1 MGKKTKSIKKQMEF
15 WMFVAPILVPFIIF
29 YLIPICMGL
38 YYSVFDWNGISSGMN
53 FIGMK
58 NYVELF
64 TNDKNYFE
72 SLGFTFQFAV
82 FNVFLTNALSIL
94 MALWVNSRLKTAKF
108 ARTCF
113 FMPNI
118 VCSIV
123 AGFLWRFIFN
133 QISDVLYQSTG
144 LDFLGIKWLGSP
156 DTAWIAILIVVLWQS
171 IGYNMIIYL
180 AGLNTIDRTYYESAS
195 IDGAGKIMT
204 FFKITLP
211 LMMPSITICLF
222 NVTAQSFRLFDVN
235 VSLTK
240 GGPGRSTM
248 GLAIDIYNDAFKQNR
263 LGYGSAKAVI
273 LLIIVMTITML
284 QTNYTRKREVEM

>member
-1 MGKKTKSIKKQMEF
+1 MRKRAKKGLEF
-15 WMFVAPILVPFIIF
+15 WMFVAPVLIPFLIF
-29 YLIPICMGL
+29 YFLPICMGL
-38 YYSVFDWNGISSGMN
+38 YYSLFDWNGISKGMN
-53 FIGMK
+53 FIGLK
-58 NYVELF
+58 NYIELF

-72 SLGFTFQFAV
+72 SLAFTFKFAL
-82 FNVFLTNALSIL
+82 FNVVLTNVLAIL
-94 MALWVNSRLKTAKF
+94 MALWVNGKLKTSKF
-108 ARTCF
+108 TRTCF

-118 VCSIV
+118 VCAIV

-133 QISDVLYQSTG
+133 QISDTLYKSTG
-144 LDFLGIKWLGSP
+144 LDFLGIKWLGST
-156 DTAWIAILIVVLWQS
+156 DTAWVAILIVVLWQS

-180 AGLNTIDRTYYESAS
+180 AGLNMIDKTFYESAA
-195 IDGAGKIMT
+195 IDGAGKIT
-204 FFKITLP
+204 KFFKITLP

-248 GLAIDIYNDAFKQNR
+248 GLAIDIYNEAFKQNR